1 MRKGLRTNIVAIS
14 GFWIVIALFLTVV
27 MWAVHPVS
35 FRPFDWQ
42 SETVWELSFAV
53 VWVVSTNFVFYL
65 AGKFPLTSS
74 SRIRNGAIHFLIGLL
89 LAGAQCVAHGL
100 LVYAFSNNRPSSLF
114 NGILVSLY
122 LNVDRMIFVYWAI
135 VILSSAVEF
144 YRLFEQKELKAS
156 QLEAQLAQ
164 AQVLALKMQLQ
175 PHFLFNTLNAIV
187 TLIQT
192 NADLAEEMTVRLS
205 NFLRLT
211 LDASGKQLI
220 SLREELS
227 FVKAYLEIEEVRFNG
242 KLKYD
247 EQITPS
253 LLNVEVP
260 ALILQP
266 LVENAI
272 KHGISRFS
280 SSSVVRVTA
289 EQSDGNLLLTVKDD
303 GMPAELIPASL
314 EKNGVGLTNTRSRLA
329 TLYGENASLLI
340 TSNDARGLSVSV
352 KIPFSNISP

>member
-1 MRKGLRTNIVAIS
+1 MRQGLRTNIAAIS
-14 GFWIVIALFLTVV
+14 GFWIGVALFLTVV
-27 MWAVHPVS
+27 MYVVHPVGNKQ
-35 FRPFDWQ
+35 FDWQ
-42 SETVWELSFAV
+42 SETVWELSFAI
-53 VWVVSTNFVFYL
+53 VWIASTNFVFYL
-65 AGKFPLTSS
+65 AEKFSLTSS
-74 SRIRNGAIHFLIGLL
+74 KRIRNGVIHFFCGLILSGL
-89 LAGAQCVAHGL
+89 QCAVHGM
-100 LVYAFSNNRPSSLF
+100 LVYTFGHTKPSSFL

-135 VILSSAVEF
+135 VILSSAVAF
-144 YRLFEQKELKAS
+144 YRLFEQKELRAS

-220 SLREELS
+220 SLREELC

-242 KLKYD
+242 KLKYH
-247 EQITPS
+247 EQVQTN
-253 LLNVEVP
+253 LLNAEVP

-266 LVENAI
+266 LVENAV
-272 KHGISRFS
+272 KHGISRYS
-280 SSSVVRVTA
+280 SASVVQVIA
-289 EQSDGNLLLTVKDD
+289 ERNNGTLLLTVSDD
-303 GMPAELIPASL
+303 GMPADLIPANL
-314 EKNGVGLTNTRSRLA
+314 ENTGVGLTNTRSRLA
-329 TLYGENASLLI
+329 TLYGEHASLLI
-340 TSNDARGLSVSV
+340 QSNQSRGLSVSV
-352 KIPFSNISP
+352 KIPFSSVSS